1 MKFLTMVTT
10 NNPEKAGPPPPA
22 LFQAIDALSREAGKA
37 LENSGGMSTTGI
49 LTIKDGALMVD
60 GPYAEA
66 REVIGGFAVY
76 DLGSKE
82 EAIEW
87 SRKFM
92 ELHRTH
98 WPAWDGEIIVRQMI
112 HFHP

>member
-10 NNPEKAGPPPPA
+10 SNPEKAGPPPPA
-22 LFQAIDALSREAGKA
+22 LFQAIDALSNEAGKA
-37 LENSGGMSTTGI
+37 LQDSGGMATTGI
-49 LTIKDGALMVD
+49 LTVKGGELMVD

-76 DLGSKE
+76 ELETKE
-82 EAIEW
+82 DAIEW

-98 WPAWDGEIIVRQMI
+98 WPAWDGEIIIRQMI
-112 HFHP
+112 NFRP

>member
-10 NNPEKAGPPPPA
+10 LNPDTAGPPPPA
-22 LFQAIDALSREAGKA
+22 LFQAIMELGMQAGKA
-37 LENSGGMSTTGI
+37 QEDSGGMATTGI
-49 LTIKDGALMVD
+49 LTVKGGELMVD

-76 DLGSKE
+76 ELETKE
-82 EAIEW
+82 DAVAW

-98 WPAWDGEIIVRQMI
+98 WPAWDGEIIIRRMI
-112 HFHP
+112 HYPQ